1 MDKGEKNK
9 TKGLWAE
16 IKTEIDHST
25 VAITLKPDLTCENQF
40 NLLTK
45 KSEYNKEK

>member
-16 IKTEIDHST
+16 IEIDHST